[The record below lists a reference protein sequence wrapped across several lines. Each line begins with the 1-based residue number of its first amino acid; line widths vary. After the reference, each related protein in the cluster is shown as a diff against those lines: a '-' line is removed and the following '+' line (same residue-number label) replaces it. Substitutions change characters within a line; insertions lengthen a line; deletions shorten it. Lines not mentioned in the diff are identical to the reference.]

1 MPVSKL
7 FSNLLKEIKELILP
21 SNCLLCNIYSQGYLC
36 ADCQQTLKEMISPMY
51 EYDLKVHSLFQ
62 YHGGIRKVLH
72 RFKYDRF
79 REAGLVLG
87 SFMGEYYREVM
98 QDKYDLMVPVPLH
111 KDELRERGFNQSEI
125 LARGYISAFP
135 QNLSLPTLVKIKKTR
150 PQVNLNLTE
159 RRENL
164 KNAFS
169 AHGSLIGKTVL
180 IIDDVFTTGET
191 FKACKSTL
199 IRAGAREVQGITFCR
214 QI

>member
-1 MPVSKL
+1 MTMSKL
-7 FSNLLKEIKELILP
+7 FSILRELKELILP
-21 SNCLLCNIYSQGYLC
+21 SNCLICNVYSQGYLC
-36 ADCQQTLKEMISPMY
+36 PGCQQTFKEMISPMF
-51 EYDLKVHSLFQ
+51 EYNLKVHSLFQ
-62 YHGGIRKVLH
+62 YQGKVREILH

-79 REAGLVLG
+79 QEAGLVLG
-87 SFMGEYYREVM
+87 SIMGGYYRDVLQE
-98 QDKYDLMVPVPLH
+98 KYDLLVPVPLH
-111 KDELRERGFNQSEI
+111 KNELRERGFNQSEI
-125 LARGYISAFP
+125 LAHGFISTFP

-150 PQVNLNLTE
+150 RQVNLNLTE

-169 AHGSLIGKTVL
+169 VPGSLIGKTVL

-199 IRAGAREVQGITFCR
+199 LKAGAREVQGVTFCR